1 MKIYILVT
9 ECVYDY
15 ESSPI
20 NVEKWENKE
29 DAVNALKGMYDN
41 YIKDMEG
48 LDMENEWDDISSYG
62 VVASCESYLEGRWS
76 EHHFVGSITEFD
88 V

>member
-29 DAVNALKGMYDN
+29 DAVNALKGTYEN

-48 LDMENEWDDISSYG
+48 LDMENEWDDNPSYG